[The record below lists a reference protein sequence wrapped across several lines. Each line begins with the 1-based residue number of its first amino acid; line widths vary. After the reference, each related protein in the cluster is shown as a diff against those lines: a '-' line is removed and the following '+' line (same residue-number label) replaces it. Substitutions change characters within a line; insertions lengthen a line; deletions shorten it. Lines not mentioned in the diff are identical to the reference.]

1 MTAFLDDL
9 QHLRTALLTA
19 TEHNHADMQRAAA
32 ATSFAEP
39 ANIHWQDGY
48 AAFATIRPKQ
58 AIGLADLKRHLGA
71 VKHLPKSPERF
82 DVRTYLFVDTMP
94 HEGDVGA
101 TVIVTTGNDS
111 DDVLEVTI
119 RRDQF

>member
-9 QHLRTALLTA
+9 QHRRTALLTE
-19 TEHNHADMQRAAA
+19 TEHNHPDMQRAAT

-39 ANIHWQDGY
+39 ANIRWQDGY
-48 AAFATIRPKQ
+48 AAFATIRPKRP
-58 AIGLADLKRHLGA
+58 IGLAHLTRHFGA

-111 DDVLEVTI
+111 DEILEVTI